1 MTRRSHQSIPG
12 PGESGWL
19 TRTTTMSG
27 RQQPREPRI
36 AQAFENGGF
45 TPKTGRSGGLLG
57 LSTLFAMP
65 ARSGLFGSR
74 VVWGL
79 FCQGHGLILS
89 WPITA
94 IPLPILFWAA
104 IFWVSLR

>member
-1 MTRRSHQSIPG
+1 MTRRSHQPIPG

-65 ARSGLFGSR
+65 ARSG
-74 VVWGL
+74 
-79 FCQGHGLILS
+79 IDLS
-89 WPITA
+89 QA
-94 IPLPILFWAA
+94 IGRKETCELQL
-104 IFWVSLR
+104 